1 MNELFVNF
9 VKENNFT
16 IMNAAE
22 IKLDL
27 FRRIDSLSK
36 TDLEKIYNKFL
47 ALMDSTS
54 NYKLSKAEQNA
65 VEEAL
70 AESEKGN
77 THSHEE
83 VMIEAR
89 QKYPNLKFK

>member
-9 VKENNFT
+9 VKDKNFT

-22 IKLDL
+22 IKLDM
-27 FRRIDSLSK
+27 FRRIDSLPK
-36 TDLEKIYNKFL
+36 ADLEKIYNGFL
-47 ALMDSTS
+47 ALVNPTS
-54 NYKLSKAEQNA
+54 NYKLSKAERKA

-70 AESEKGN
+70 LESEKGS

-83 VMIEAR
+83 VMIEAK